1 MSDLFELETDRL
13 VLRSW
18 SERHRG
24 PMAELNADPEVM
36 LYFPSTYTVEQT
48 NAAIDRW
55 QSQIAERGWGFSA
68 AELRGSGEFIGMI
81 GLSVPRNPLPCS
93 PCVEIGWRL
102 LHRHWG
108 QGYATEGANACL
120 GFGFANLR
128 LSEIVAFTAL
138 TNARSRAVMERIGM
152 TNANADF
159 EHPGVPEGNPLRMHC
174 LYKVT
179 REEWERQ
186 GTVANRPAAR

>member
-1 MSDLFELETDRL
+1 MSNLFELETERL

-18 SERHRG
+18 ADRHRG
-24 PMAELNADPEVM
+24 PMAALNADPEVM
-36 LYFPSTYTVEQT
+36 RYFPSTYSVEHT

-55 QSQIAERGWGFSA
+55 QSMLVERGWGFSA
-68 AELRGSGEFIGMI
+68 VELRGSGEFIGMI
-81 GLSVPRNPLPCS
+81 GLSVPRDPLPCC

-102 LHRHWG
+102 ARPYWG
-108 QGYATEGANACL
+108 HGYATEGANACL
-120 GFGFANLR
+120 AFGFTQMR

-138 TNARSRAVMERIGM
+138 ANARSRSVMERIGM

-179 REEWERQ
+179 LEEW
-186 GTVANRPAAR
+186 VAGGQCD